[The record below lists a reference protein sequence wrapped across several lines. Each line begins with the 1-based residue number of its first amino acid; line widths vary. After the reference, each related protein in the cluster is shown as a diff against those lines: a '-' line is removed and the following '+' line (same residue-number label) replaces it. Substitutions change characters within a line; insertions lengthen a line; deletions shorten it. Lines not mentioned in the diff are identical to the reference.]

1 MTAITESTCTCRS
14 CQGLRRENIRREYLN
29 NRHNGHR
36 PSTERRLTPPN
47 LKLLTLL
54 PHSVGDTLAG
64 IGRR

>member
-29 NRHNGHR
+29 NRHR
-36 PSTERRLTPPN
+36 PSTERRPTPPN
-47 LKLLTLL
+47 LKELTLI
-54 PHSVGDTLAG
+54 PHSVGDVLAG